1 MPDALLLVEDDDQ
14 LARALLRVLRGW
26 GDVRRARTVAEGLVL
41 VESGDYAALL
51 SDWDLGEDSAHD
63 VIVRSMR
70 LHPSARRVVLSAHE
84 PTQIRLWLPPGAT
97 DAILTKPCPAVLVRA
112 AMQLRPSG
120 SRD

>member
-1 MPDALLLVEDDDQ
+1 MPDVLLLVEDDDQ
-14 LARALLRVLRGW
+14 VARALMRILRAWV
-26 GDVRRARTVAEGLVL
+26 DVRRARTVAEALVL

-63 VIVRSMR
+63 VIVLSMR

-84 PTQIRLWLPPGAT
+84 PVQIRRWLPPGAT

-112 AMQLRPSG
+112 AIQLSPSG
-120 SRD
+120 D